1 METPLAK
8 LWQTG
13 YATGMT
19 SVTVDLPE
27 ALTAEIEEAVSAGW
41 FSSESEAI
49 RAAVHEFIQRGK
61 LGLIER
67 QQLDDIEWAVGSA
80 EKLA

>member
-1 METPLAK
+1 MA
-8 LWQTG
+8 
-13 YATGMT
+13 

-49 RAAVHEFIQRGK
+49 KLQNSFPDTVSPHRGTGAFREITPIPRFTLK
-61 LGLIER
+61 FRNQFRIFK
-67 QQLDDIEWAVGSA
+67 A
-80 EKLA
+80 K

>member
-1 METPLAK
+1 MIS
-8 LWQTG
+8 
-13 YATGMT
+13 MT
-19 SVTVDLPE
+19 VELPE

-49 RAAVHEFIQRGK
+49 RAAVHEFVKRGR
-61 LGLIER
+61 LALIER

-80 EKLA
+80 KKLP